1 MQNIFQTTRRFGVIS
16 LSLAAFALG
25 GCGLTEAAPSVQEV
39 EDRTIRIIVT
49 ESAPYQEPTEIAK
62 EVLAEDGWELDTTYV
77 TDIIQPNQVVS
88 RGEYD
93 ANYFQNAAYL
103 RQFNKD
109 NDTDVAPAF
118 SVYYA
123 PAGLFSLQY
132 DSLGELPDGAQISLP
147 VDTANNGRGIKILAD
162 AGLLEIDESVD
173 VTQLSQDDIVD
184 NPHDFDF
191 IEVDQQ
197 STAQTLPDVDAG
209 FSFVRMVVEA
219 DYDLDEITLELEPE
233 LDESL
238 PYSIV
243 VGVQPGTEDSEKI
256 QALQQAYHSPQV
268 QDWFAEYLE
277 GSVAFTDEYTT
288 DNIADPWENFT
299 QK

>member
-1 MQNIFQTTRRFGVIS
+1 MQNILPTKRHVGVIALT
-16 LSLAAFALG
+16 LSAFALG
-25 GCGLTEAAPSVQEV
+25 GCGLTQSAPSVQESQ
-39 EDRTIRIIVT
+39 DRTIRMIVT

-62 EVLAEDGWELDTTYV
+62 EVLAEDGWELETTYV

-88 RGEYD
+88 QGEYD

-109 NDTDVAPAF
+109 NGTDVAPAF

-123 PAGLFSLQY
+123 PAGLFSLKY
-132 DSLGELPDGAQISLP
+132 DSLDELPDGAQISLP
-147 VDTANNGRGIKILAD
+147 VDTANNGRGIKMLAD

-173 VTQLSQDDIVD
+173 VNELSQGDIID

-233 LDESL
+233 LDNTL

-243 VGVQPGTEDSEKI
+243 VGVQPGTEDSEKT
-256 QALQQAYHSPQV
+256 QALQQAYHSQEV
-268 QDWFAEYLE
+268 QDWFADYLE

-288 DNIADPWENFT
+288 DNIADPWEDFT
-299 QK
+299 QE